1 MLGHRFF
8 QPLTSFESLTAFAQ
22 LPEEASVFL
31 YEECS
36 LGHFK
41 NNEEQWGLTQGAIY
55 ALFFFY
61 EVGHTLWQKQTLFLS
76 KGHFFSTRRSTTDL
90 VQTLPTFLRIMLLLR
105 YAVACHE

>member
-8 QPLTSFESLTAFAQ
+8 QPLTSVESLTAFAQ

-41 NNEEQWGLTQGAIY
+41 NNQEQWGMTQGAIY
-55 ALFFFY
+55 A
-61 EVGHTLWQKQTLFLS
+61 
-76 KGHFFSTRRSTTDL
+76 HFFSTKL
-90 VQTLPTFLRIMLLLR
+90 ATLCGKNMFLFL
-105 YAVACHE
+105 

>member
-55 ALFFFY
+55 ALFFF
-61 EVGHTLWQKQTLFLS
+61 LRSWP
-76 KGHFFSTRRSTTDL
+76 HFVAKTNSFS
-90 VQTLPTFLRIMLLLR
+90 F
-105 YAVACHE
+105 